1 MSFVVTAVATTA
13 VTGLYGAYSSYQ
25 ASQAQADAIEDKAE
39 QDRKLAEAQL
49 ERDAAAESE
58 VAKKERAD
66 ARRRRD
72 LIEASYAKSG
82 VLLDGS
88 AADVLTKQRE
98 VDETN
103 IQNIHVQG
111 GNQRALDRY
120 AADENLKSSLYAA
133 DATRSAGKTSLVSN
147 ILSTGTSAMGAY
159 GAFSRPGVGSVPGS
173 AATGKVGAG
182 TVLKTPASKAN
193 TSSLNF
199 GGGTQLKRWF

>member
-1 MSFVVTAVATTA
+1 MSFVVTAVTTTA

-25 ASQAQADAIEDKAE
+25 AREVQADAIEDKAE

-133 DATRSAGKTSLVSN
+133 DATRSA
-147 ILSTGTSAMGAY
+147 
-159 GAFSRPGVGSVPGS
+159 
-173 AATGKVGAG
+173 
-182 TVLKTPASKAN
+182 
-193 TSSLNF
+193 
-199 GGGTQLKRWF
+199 

>member
-1 MSFVVTAVATTA
+1 MSFVVTAVTTTA

-173 AATGKVGAG
+173 AATGKSSFNTLPKSKSATSGLG
-182 TVLKTPASKAN
+182 KAN
-193 TSSLNF
+193 PSI
-199 GGGTQLKRWF
+199 WFPTV